1 MTPRCAECADSNAPA
16 EDWAQ
21 DLNARDYVS
30 GGACQSSRP
39 VEAV

>member
-1 MTPRCAECADSNAPA
+1 MMPRSAVSADASAPA
-16 EDWAQ
+16 QDWTQ

-30 GGACQSSRP
+30 GGACQPSRP